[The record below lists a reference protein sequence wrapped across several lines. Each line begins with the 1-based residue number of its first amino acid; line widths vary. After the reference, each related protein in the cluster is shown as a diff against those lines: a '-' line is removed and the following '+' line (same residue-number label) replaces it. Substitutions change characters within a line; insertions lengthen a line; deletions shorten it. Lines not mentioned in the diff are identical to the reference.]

1 MAGYALFDPFSDLAI
16 AGPRKSKIF
25 QKLSKLVVVHSS
37 KLKPAMV
44 VIQGN
49 KLKITPQQ
57 GAGNALAIAVQGS
70 RSEALAKWRTGVMG
84 YLEN

>member
-1 MAGYALFDPFSDLAI
+1 
-16 AGPRKSKIF
+16 
-25 QKLSKLVVVHSS
+25 
-37 KLKPAMV
+37 MV

-57 GAGNALAIAVQGS
+57 AAGNALAIAVQGS
-70 RSEALAKWRTGVMG
+70 RSEAPAKWRTGVMG